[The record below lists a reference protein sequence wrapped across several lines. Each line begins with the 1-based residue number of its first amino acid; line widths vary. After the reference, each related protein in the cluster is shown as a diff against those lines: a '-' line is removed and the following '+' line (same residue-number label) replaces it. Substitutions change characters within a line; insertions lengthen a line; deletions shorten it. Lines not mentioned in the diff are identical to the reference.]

1 MAKTQLQ
8 HFINGEYVASKGNDF
23 FDLVSPVTGEV
34 YAQSPN
40 ATEAEVDAAYT
51 AAKEAFKIWGRS
63 TPSTRQKALL
73 NLADAIEA
81 NADRL
86 IEAQSRNTG

>member
-34 YAQSPN
+34 LMQLMLL
-40 ATEAEVDAAYT
+40 
-51 AAKEAFKIWGRS
+51 
-63 TPSTRQKALL
+63 QKKHLKFG
-73 NLADAIEA
+73 DVVHH
-81 NADRL
+81 RL
-86 IEAQSRNTG
+86 VKKHY

>member
-40 ATEAEVDAAYT
+40 ATE
-51 AAKEAFKIWGRS
+51 GRS
-63 TPSTRQKALL
+63 
-73 NLADAIEA
+73 
-81 NADRL
+81 
-86 IEAQSRNTG
+86 

>member
-40 ATEAEVDAAYT
+40 ATEAEVDAAYA
-51 AAKEAFKIWGRS
+51 AAKESI
-63 TPSTRQKALL
+63 
-73 NLADAIEA
+73 
-81 NADRL
+81 
-86 IEAQSRNTG
+86 